1 MNPKQTQ
8 DLTKMDTW
16 HVLEITWLV
25 RMRVTLNTVNKVRL
39 VNIVGTILQNCPSGD
54 EYHSYENFQ
63 YNEGHRSL
71 HVVIALTPLA
81 TLENK

>member
-54 EYHSYENFQ
+54 EYHSYENIFFFYKNIQ
-63 YNEGHRSL
+63 YNEGIRSL
-71 HVVIALTPLA
+71 HVVIAL
-81 TLENK
+81 